1 VLVIESKPSQ
11 QEIASR
17 VGASREMV
25 SRILGDLTV
34 GGYIEVGRD
43 RITIAKALPRT
54 W

>member
-1 VLVIESKPSQ
+1 
-11 QEIASR
+11 
-17 VGASREMV
+17 MV